1 MNSKSVSAE
10 GSSKVSFPSES
21 PRRESQKDSLTSFVI
36 AALLIVS
43 FLTFVATMLVHY
55 PQKVDA
61 FLNLDAPV
69 ESKHVVTSR
78 K

>member
-1 MNSKSVSAE
+1 MNLKSVSAE

-21 PRRESQKDSLTSFVI
+21 LRPRRSKSDSVNSFVI
-36 AALLIVS
+36 AALLIIS
-43 FLTFVATMLVHY
+43 LLAFVATMLVHY

-61 FLNLDAPV
+61 FLNSDQPV

-78 K
+78 